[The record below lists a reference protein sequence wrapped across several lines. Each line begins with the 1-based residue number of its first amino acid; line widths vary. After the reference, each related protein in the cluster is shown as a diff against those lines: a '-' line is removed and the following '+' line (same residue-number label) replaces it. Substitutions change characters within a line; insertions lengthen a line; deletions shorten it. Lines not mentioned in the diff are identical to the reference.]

1 MTVRAGAAE
10 AADDRLAAH
19 LAGRLARRL
28 RGDVRADGYTRF
40 LYSSDASMYAIPP
53 LVVVLP
59 KDEADVVET
68 LEVARADGVPVLPRG
83 AGTSLA
89 GQTVNRAVV
98 LDFSRHMNRILDLD
112 PVARRAV
119 VEPGVVQDQLNRAGT
134 PVGLVFG
141 PDTSTSD
148 RATIGGMVGNNSSG
162 SHSVRYGSTIDHV
175 DALRVVLADA
185 TAARLA
191 PLARDAD
198 GSELGSSSAGDI
210 FRGVRSVLDRNR
222 DAIAAYPPFWRHS
235 GGYRLERATA
245 GGQLDLAKLV
255 VGSEGTL
262 AVITQAT
269 VRMVPKPAAVSIAV
283 GHFRSVAEAVAA
295 TSDALELEPA
305 SVELMDEMILRLSR
319 QHLDYSHLAT
329 LLSGEPAALLFV
341 EFFGDSEAEVG
352 DRVDALA
359 RAWAAHGHGYHTLRA
374 TDRRTQDAVRTVRRA
389 SLGLL
394 MAASSGSRRPLAF
407 VEDTAVP
414 PQVLGAYVREFAAIL
429 ERHGLEAGFYGHCSV
444 GCLHV
449 RPFVDLRAPG
459 QAEAMRV
466 VAGEV
471 AELAARYGGV
481 NSSEHGDGLVRSE
494 FNPRLFGPDL
504 YQAMREIKELFDPGH
519 LLNPGKIVDAPPMTA
534 HLRDHPGQRAEVQVP
549 TGLSFRAEGGLL
561 MAAQRCMNIGACR
574 KDRTGVMCPSY
585 MATREEE
592 HSTRGRANALAKA
605 LSASDPGAALADPR
619 LHEIL
624 DLCLECKACKSE
636 CPLGV
641 DVAALKS
648 EALHQRHLRQGVP
661 LRSRALAEV
670 RMLNRLGAAAAPVTN
685 RLAGDPRIRL
695 LLERFAGITRE
706 RPLPRL
712 HRPKRLRRGTP
723 GPASRPP
730 RGEVVLLTDS
740 FTTYGEPQLVQAA
753 VDLLSAAGLRVVL
766 SGTECCGRAA
776 ISKGLL
782 ERGGKLAAAMVERL
796 APFAGRGVPVVGLEP
811 SCLLTLKD
819 EYLRLRPD
827 DERALQLARQSVLLP
842 EFLLAEFRAGR
853 LAFRQDAPLRGAR
866 VVFHGHCHEKAL
878 VGTASTMALLRLI
891 PGVTVTQLDA
901 GCCGMAG
908 AFGYEAEHYELSMQ
922 IGGER
927 LFPALQAEPEATLV
941 AATGTSCRQQIAH
954 GTGRDAVHPVEIVRA
969 ATALRPAT

>member
-1 MTVRAGAAE
+1 VTARAGASQD
-10 AADDRLAAH
+10 ADDPLAAH

-28 RGDVRADGYTRF
+28 RGEVRGDSYTRS

-53 LVVVLP
+53 LVVALP
-59 KDEADVVET
+59 RDEADVVAA
-68 LEVARADGVPVLPRG
+68 LEVARTEGVPVLPRG

-89 GQTVNRAVV
+89 GQTVNRAIV
-98 LDFSRHMNRILDLD
+98 LDFSRHMSRILDLD
-112 PVARRAV
+112 PVGRRAV
-119 VEPGVVQDQLNRAGT
+119 VQPGVVQDQLNRSGAPT
-134 PVGLVFG
+134 GLMFG

-148 RATIGGMVGNNSSG
+148 RATIGGMVGNNSAG
-162 SHSVRYGSTIDHV
+162 SHSVRYGSTVDHV

-185 TAARLA
+185 TVARLV

-198 GSELGSSSAGDI
+198 GSELGSASAGAI

-222 DAIAAYPPFWRHS
+222 DALATYPPFWRHS
-235 GGYRLERATA
+235 GGYRLERAMA
-245 GGQLDLAKLV
+245 GGKLDLAKLV

-262 AVITQAT
+262 AVVTEAT

-283 GHFRSVAEAVAA
+283 GHFGSVAEAVAA

-305 SVELMDEMILRLSR
+305 SVEMMDETILRLSR
-319 QHLDYSHLAT
+319 QRLDDAHLAP
-329 LLSGEPAALLFV
+329 LLSGEPAALVFV
-341 EFFGDSEAEVG
+341 EFFGDSTSEV
-352 DRVDALA
+352 DDKADALA
-359 RAWAAHGHGYHTLRA
+359 RAWAAHGHGHHTLRA
-374 TDRRTQDAVRTVRRA
+374 TDRRTQEAVQKLRKA

-394 MAASSGSRRPLAF
+394 MAASSGTRRPLAF

-414 PQVLGAYVREFAAIL
+414 PPVLEGYVRELAAIL
-429 ERHGLEAGFYGHCSV
+429 ERNGLEAGFYGHCSV

-459 QAEAMRV
+459 QAEVMRAV
-466 VAGEV
+466 AEEVAG
-471 AELAARYGGV
+471 LAARYGGV

-494 FNPRLFGPDL
+494 FNPQLFGPGL
-504 YQAMREIKELFDPGH
+504 YHAMCEIKELFDPGR
-519 LLNPGKIVDAPPMTA
+519 LLNPGKIVDAPAMTA
-534 HLRDHPGQRAEVQVP
+534 HLREHPGQRTAVDLP
-549 TGLSFRAEGGLL
+549 TRLSFRGEGGLL
-561 MAAQRCMNIGACR
+561 MAAERCMNIGACR

-605 LSASDPGAALADPR
+605 LSEPDPGAALADPR

-661 LRSRALAEV
+661 LRSRAFAEV
-670 RMLNRLGAAAAPVTN
+670 RVLSRLGAAAAPVTN
-685 RLAGDPRIRL
+685 RLAEDPRLRV
-695 LLERFAGITRE
+695 LLERFAGISRA

-712 HRPKRLRRGTP
+712 HRPKPL
-723 GPASRPP
+723 GPASLRPAGRPP
-730 RGEVVLLTDS
+730 RGEAVLLTDS
-740 FTTYGEPQLVQAA
+740 FTTYGEPQLLRAA
-753 VDLLSAAGLRVVL
+753 AELLSAAGLEVVP
-766 SGTECCGRAA
+766 SGTACCGRAA

-782 ERGGKLAAAMVERL
+782 ERAGTLAAAMVERL
-796 APFAGRGVPVVGLEP
+796 APFVARGVPVVGVEP
-811 SCLLTLKD
+811 SCLLTFKD

-827 DERALQLARQSVLLP
+827 DDRAHRLARQAVLLP

-853 LAFRQDAPLRGAR
+853 LTFRPDAPLRGAR
-866 VVFHGHCHEKAL
+866 IVFHGHCHEQAL
-878 VGTASTMALLRLI
+878 VGTAPTLELLQLV
-891 PGVTVTQLDA
+891 PGAAVEQLDA

-908 AFGYEAEHYELSMQ
+908 SFGYEAEHYELSMQ
-922 IGGER
+922 IGSDR
-927 LFPALQAEPEATLV
+927 LFPALLAEPEATLV

-954 GTGRDAVHPVEIVRA
+954 GTGRRAVHPIEIVREA
-969 ATALRPAT
+969 AALAPAT